1 MPETTA
7 PIVGVLLA
15 GGLSRR
21 MGGGDKC
28 FHELAGRPLL
38 AHAIDRARPQVATL
52 VLNANG
58 DAGRFAAYE
67 LPFVADSIP
76 DFAGPL
82 AGVLAALEWTQT
94 NFAQA
99 EFVASFPSD
108 APFFPEDLVA
118 RLHQAVRDGGA
129 DTACARSGGRTHPV
143 FGLWPLRL
151 AGALRSAMVDEGLRR
166 IDSWTARYR
175 HLLVDYP
182 DQPRDPFF
190 NINSPADAE
199 AARALVT

>member
-1 MPETTA
+1 MAEGAA

-28 FHELAGRPLL
+28 FRQLAGRPLL

-58 DAGRFAAYE
+58 DAGRFADYD
-67 LPFVADSIP
+67 LPFVADSVP

-82 AGVLAALEWTQT
+82 AGVLAALEWARS
-94 NFAQA
+94 NRPEA
-99 EFVASFPSD
+99 EYVASFPSD
-108 APFFPEDLVA
+108 APFFPSDLVA
-118 RLHQAVRDGGA
+118 RLHQAMVANEG
-129 DTACARSGGRTHPV
+129 DTACARSGGRAHPV

-151 AGALRSAMVDEGLRR
+151 TGELRRAMVEEGLRKV
-166 IDSWTARYR
+166 DAWTGRYR
-175 HLLVDYP
+175 HLFVDYP
-182 DQPRDPFF
+182 DRPRDPFF
-190 NINSPADAE
+190 NINKPDDVDVAE
-199 AARALVT
+199 ALIG